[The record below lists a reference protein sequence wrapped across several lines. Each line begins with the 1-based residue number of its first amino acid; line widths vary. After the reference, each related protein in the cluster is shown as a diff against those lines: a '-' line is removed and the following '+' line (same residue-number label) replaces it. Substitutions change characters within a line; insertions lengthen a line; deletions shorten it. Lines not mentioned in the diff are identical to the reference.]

1 MKQTLFLIGL
11 VLSSALCAY
20 GQSNRINYMI
30 AIAKFQ
36 DCYNKQQ
43 GDSLYATFAAP
54 MRAALSKEK
63 TQDLLKNLNLQF
75 GKLLSTSV
83 VKETAEN
90 SVYKGVF
97 EKGNYYIVFPLN
109 DKNQLNGL
117 FFQPIPEEK
126 NIVET
131 KNASNCNALT
141 QLGDTLFGT
150 LENAIQAQPNTP
162 IVLIIAGSG
171 PTDRDG
177 NNLLGVSANSYKML
191 ADSLAQAGIASVRYD
206 KRGVGASA
214 AALKDQSKLRFE
226 DMVADAVAF
235 IQKIKSLNQYKEIY
249 IIGHSE
255 GSLIGMLAA
264 AQVNNIA
271 GFISIAGAG
280 ESADL
285 IIKRQIKEQ
294 QPDLYPETE
303 RILEQLKQGKSVQ
316 VSNDTL
322 ASLFNPSIQ
331 GYMRSWIKY
340 NPQTIINT
348 LSIPILIIQ
357 GTNDLQVVMADA
369 TNLKKAAPKAQ
380 LAVIE
385 GMNHVLKITSKDLEQ
400 NRASY
405 TDPKLA
411 LPSTLIHA
419 IAQFAQAK

>member
-1 MKQTLFLIGL
+1 MNRTLFLIGL
-11 VLSSALCAY
+11 VLSITLSAM

-36 DCYNKQQ
+36 DCYNKKK

-63 TQDLLKNLNLQF
+63 TQELLNNLNEQF
-75 GKLLSTSV
+75 GKLLSTTI

-90 SVYKGVF
+90 TVYKGVF

-109 DKNQLNGL
+109 DKSQLNGL
-117 FFQPIPEEK
+117 FFQPIQEEK
-126 NIVET
+126 ELV
-131 KNASNCNALT
+131 KNKDASNFNVLIQT
-141 QLGDTLFGT
+141 GDTLFGT
-150 LENAIQAQPNTP
+150 LQQALQTSAINR

-177 NNLLGVSANSYKML
+177 NNMLGVKANTYKML
-191 ADSLAQAGIASVRYD
+191 ADSLAQIGIASVRYD

-264 AQVNNIA
+264 AQTNVN

-280 ESADL
+280 APADVV
-285 IIKRQIKEQ
+285 IKRQIKEQ
-294 QPDLYPETE
+294 QPSLYPDVET
-303 RILEQLKQGKSVQ
+303 ILQQLKQGKEIQ
-316 VSNDTL
+316 VENSAL
-322 ASLFNPSIQ
+322 SQLFNSSIQ
-331 GYMRSWIKY
+331 GYMRSWIQY
-340 NPQTIINT
+340 NPQTIIKKLNM
-348 LSIPILIIQ
+348 PVLIIQ
-357 GTNDLQVVMADA
+357 GSNDLQVNMSDA
-369 TNLKKAAPKAQ
+369 TQLKKAAPKAK
-380 LAVIE
+380 LLVID
-385 GMNHVLKITSKDLEQ
+385 GMNHVLKITSEDLEQ
-400 NRASY
+400 NRESY
-405 TDPKLA
+405 QDPELA
-411 LPSTLIHA
+411 LPTQLIHG
-419 IAQFAQAK
+419 IAQFVQAK

>member
-1 MKQTLFLIGL
+1 MKQTLFLIVF
-11 VLSSALCAY
+11 VLSNALCAM

-36 DCYNKQQ
+36 DCYNKKQ

-63 TQDLLKNLNLQF
+63 TQELLNNLNEQF
-75 GKLLSTSV
+75 GKLLSTSI

-90 SVYKGVF
+90 TVYKGVF

-117 FFQPIPEEK
+117 FFQPIQEEK
-126 NIVET
+126 DVA
-131 KNASNCNALT
+131 KSKSASNFNALT
-141 QLGDTLFGT
+141 QNGDTLFGT
-150 LENAIQAQPNTP
+150 LQNAIKPSVTTR

-177 NNLLGVSANSYKML
+177 NNVLGVEANTYKML
-191 ADSLAQAGIASVRYD
+191 ADSLAQIGIASVRYD

-235 IQKIKSLNQYKEIY
+235 IQKMKALNQYKEIY

-264 AQVNNIA
+264 AQTNVS

-294 QPDLYPETE
+294 QASLYPDVATL
-303 RILEQLKQGKSVQ
+303 LEQLKQGKDVQ
-316 VSNDTL
+316 VENSALTQ
-322 ASLFNPSIQ
+322 LFNSSIQ
-331 GYMRSWIKY
+331 GYMRSWMKY
-340 NPQTIINT
+340 NPQTIINK
-348 LSIPILIIQ
+348 LSVPILIIQ
-357 GTNDLQVVMADA
+357 GSNDLQVNVHDA
-369 TNLKKAAPKAQ
+369 ENLKKAAPKAQ
-380 LAVIE
+380 LAIIE
-385 GMNHVLKITSKDLEQ
+385 HMNHVLKITSEDLEQ
-400 NRASY
+400 NRESY
-405 TDPKLA
+405 KDPKLA
-411 LPSTLIHA
+411 LASQLIHA
-419 IAQFAQAK
+419 IAEFTKAK

>member
-1 MKQTLFLIGL
+1 MKQTLFLV
-11 VLSSALCAY
+11 VLILSNALCAI

-36 DCYNKQQ
+36 DCYNKKQ

-63 TQDLLKNLNLQF
+63 TQELLDKLNEQF

-90 SVYKGVF
+90 TIYKGVF

-117 FFQPIPEEK
+117 FFQPIQEEK
-126 NIVET
+126 DVAKS
-131 KNASNCNALT
+131 KNTSNFNALT
-141 QLGDTLFGT
+141 QNGDTLFGT
-150 LENAIQAQPNTP
+150 LQNAINPTASTR

-177 NNLLGVSANSYKML
+177 NNMLGVKANTYKML
-191 ADSLAQAGIASVRYD
+191 ADSLAQVGIASVRYD

-235 IQKIKSLNQYKEIY
+235 IQKIKTLNQYKEIY
-249 IIGHSE
+249 ILGHSE

-264 AQVNNIA
+264 TQTDVS

-280 ESADL
+280 ESADV
-285 IIKRQIKEQ
+285 IIKRQIKELE
-294 QPDLYPETE
+294 PELYPETE
-303 RILEQLKQGKSVQ
+303 SLLAQLKQGKEVQ
-316 VSNDTL
+316 SSNTTL
-322 ASLFNPSIQ
+322 ASLFNSSIQ
-331 GYMRSWIKY
+331 GYMRTWIKY
-340 NPQTIINT
+340 NPQTIIHT

-357 GTNDLQVVMADA
+357 GTNDLQVVMTDA

-380 LAVIE
+380 LLAIE

-400 NRASY
+400 NRESY
-405 TDPKLA
+405 TDPNLA
-411 LPSTLIHA
+411 LPSTLIHT
-419 IAQFAQAK
+419 IEQFAQAK